1 MFFAYVIA
9 GMIVGLSAFL
19 FAARQDSIGADTGIG
34 MEFFTLT
41 ALVVGLGG
49 FVPGRG
55 SVVSVLM
62 GFATVYILGDVLINS
77 GFRGDSTQFVLG

>member
-1 MFFAYVIA
+1 VIRPRKPHDA
-9 GMIVGLSAFL
+9 SIARAAIQIVL
-19 FAARQDSIGADTGIG
+19 GADTGIG

-55 SVVSVLM
+55 AVLV
-62 GFATVYILGDVLINS
+62 FWRSLLW
-77 GFRGDSTQFVLG
+77 RC